1 MIMEKIK
8 ICHLSKSF
16 GDTKVLDDVS
26 LTINQGDIYGILG
39 LSGAGKSTLIRC
51 INGLETYD
59 EGEIYFNEQLLSNSS
74 KLISRDN
81 KKKIA
86 MIFQSFNLMKQR
98 NVLQNVEFA
107 LEINNVKDK
116 HLRRQKAID
125 ALTKVGLKDKLY
137 AYPSELSGGQAQRVA
152 IARALVLEPEVL
164 LSDEATSALDPD
176 TTSSILS
183 LLKQLNKELGLTIIM
198 ISHQI
203 TAIEEI
209 CNKVA
214 ILSSSKIIEEGELSD
229 VFLNPK
235 TEIAKKLIYSNQIKT
250 LLDNNKMLRIRFDG
264 NLDEPLIANIVNQCG
279 IMVSIVY
286 ASSKV
291 IDGKVYGQVVIKL
304 PQSAKDIEKLEKYLT
319 LKNVSYEEVE

>member
-1 MIMEKIK
+1 MEKIK

-107 LEINNVKDK
+107 LEINNIKDK
-116 HLRRQKAID
+116 HLRRKKAID